1 MPELIPNKKF
11 NFDLEKF
18 KHQKALLKKIAETIN
33 FLEENPYHPGLRIER
48 ITNDPTAWS
57 ARVDK
62 RYRISFEP
70 MAFLPTGSPDW
81 TSQLKLLRILDHD
94 DLYKTPHQFKHFIS
108 Y

>member
-11 NFDLEKF
+11 SSDLEKF
-18 KHQKALLKKIAETIN
+18 KLQKALLKKIVKAIN
-33 FLEENPYHPGLRIER
+33 FLEENPCHPGLRIER

-70 MAFLPTGSPDW
+70 MAFLTTGSPDW

-94 DLYKTPHQFKHFIS
+94 DLYKTPR
-108 Y
+108 

>member
-1 MPELIPNKKF
+1 MPELVPNEKF
-11 NFDLEKF
+11 ISDLEKF
-18 KHQKALLKKIAETIN
+18 EHQKALLKKIAKTIN
-33 FLEENPYHPGLRIER
+33 FLEENPRHPGLRIER

-70 MAFLPTGSPDW
+70 MAFLTTGSPDW

-94 DLYKTPHQFKHFIS
+94 DLYKTPR
-108 Y
+108 

>member
-11 NFDLEKF
+11 ISDLEKF
-18 KHQKALLKKIAETIN
+18 KHQKAVLKKIAKTIN
-33 FLEENPYHPGLRIER
+33 FLEQNPCHPGLRIER

-57 ARVDK
+57 VRVDK

-70 MAFLPTGSPDW
+70 VNFLTMGSPDW

-94 DLYKTPHQFKHFIS
+94 DLYKTPR
-108 Y
+108 